1 MDGDTVNEPVRLA
14 VVEILD
20 RDGHARQ
27 AVPVS
32 RWPVTIG
39 RAVDCDI
46 VLDDPYVAAHH
57 AALEEANGILVVQ
70 VGETVNGAMVQ
81 SRRLKS
87 NERAGLA
94 PEDVLQVGA
103 TRLRVRRAADEMAP
117 ERQFTHE
124 QAPPH
129 FLLLASLVGAFAL
142 LNLGERWITV
152 DPGGRVIDYLP
163 TVLGTLLGLAIWCGC
178 WALGSRL
185 FRHRFDYGRHLRI
198 ASSYFIATSIV
209 AVALPV
215 LAYSLGWAFFSRV
228 SGIVAG
234 AVLWAMVFAHM
245 SQMLP
250 SRRRFLAIGMSVLF
264 AAATGLY
271 LTRNYQTNHRLFS
284 ELYVSALAP
293 PVLRVAS
300 PVPTSRFI
308 DDARSLKATLDA
320 RVKDDDNANSGGED
334 DED

>member
-1 MDGDTVNEPVRLA
+1 MDGGAGSEPLKLA
-14 VVEILD
+14 VIEILD
-20 RDGHARQ
+20 RDGHSRQ
-27 AVPVS
+27 AIPVS

-57 AALEEANGILVVQ
+57 ATLDETNGVLAVQ
-70 VGETVNGAMVQ
+70 VGETVNGAMLP

-87 NERAGLA
+87 NERADLA
-94 PEDVLQVGA
+94 SEDVLQLGA
-103 TRLRVRRAADEMAP
+103 TRLRVRRPADVIAP

-124 QAPPH
+124 QAPPP
-129 FLLLASLVGAFAL
+129 FLLLAALVGVFAL
-142 LNLGERWITV
+142 LNLAERWITV

-215 LAYSLGWAFFSRV
+215 LSYSLGWAFFSRI

-245 SQMLP
+245 SLMLP
-250 SRRRFLAIGMSVLF
+250 SRRQFLAIGMSVLF
-264 AAATGLY
+264 VAATGLY
-271 LTRNYQTNHRLFS
+271 LTRNYQTNHRLFN

-308 DDARSLKATLDA
+308 DDARNLKATLDA
-320 RVKDDDNANSGGED
+320 RVKDDDNASAGDD
-334 DED
+334 DE

>member
-1 MDGDTVNEPVRLA
+1 MDGGTVSEPLKLA

-20 RDGHARQ
+20 REGHARQ

-57 AALEEANGILVVQ
+57 ATLDETGDALAVQ
-70 VGETVNGAMVQ
+70 VGETVNGAALS
-81 SRRLKS
+81 SRRLAS
-87 NERAGLA
+87 NERAYLNAG
-94 PEDVLQVGA
+94 DVLQVGA
-103 TRLRVRRAADEMAP
+103 TRLRIRRPADAVAP
-117 ERQFTHE
+117 ERPFTHD
-124 QAPPH
+124 QPPPP
-129 FLLLASLVGAFAL
+129 FLLLAALVGVFAL
-142 LNLGERWITV
+142 LNFAERWITV

-163 TVLGTLLGLAIWCGC
+163 TVLGTLLGLAVWCGF

-185 FRHRFDYGRHLRI
+185 FRHRFDYGHHLRI
-198 ASSYFIATSIV
+198 AASYFVATSIV
-209 AVALPV
+209 AVALPL
-215 LAYSLGWAFFSRV
+215 LAYSLGWAFFSRA

-245 SQMLP
+245 SLMLP
-250 SRRRFLAIGMSVLF
+250 SRRQFLAIGMSVLF
-264 AAATGLY
+264 VAATGLY

-293 PVLRVAS
+293 PVLRFAS

-308 DDARSLKATLDA
+308 EDARNLKATLDA
-320 RVKDDDNANSGGED
+320 RVKDDDSGAGAGDD
-334 DED
+334 DE

>member
-1 MDGDTVNEPVRLA
+1 MDGGAVSEPLRLA

-27 AVPVS
+27 AVPIL

-57 AALEEANGILVVQ
+57 ATLDETSGALVVQ
-70 VGETVNGAMVQ
+70 VGETVNGAMLP
-81 SRRLKS
+81 SRRLTS
-87 NERAGLA
+87 NERAYLNAG
-94 PEDVLQVGA
+94 DVLQVGA
-103 TRLRVRRAADEMAP
+103 TRLRIRRPADAIAP
-117 ERQFTHE
+117 ERQFTHDE
-124 QAPPH
+124 PPPP
-129 FLLLASLVGAFAL
+129 FLLLAALVSVFAL
-142 LNLGERWITV
+142 LNFAERWITV

-163 TVLGTLLGLAIWCGC
+163 TVLVSLLGLAIWCGF

-198 ASSYFIATSIV
+198 ASSYFIATSIA
-209 AVALPV
+209 AVALPL
-215 LAYSLGWAFFSRV
+215 LAYSLGWAFFSRI

-245 SQMLP
+245 SLMLP

-264 AAATGLY
+264 VAATGLY
-271 LTRNYQTNHRLFS
+271 LTRNYQTNHRLFT

-300 PVPTSRFI
+300 PVPTGRFI
-308 DDARSLKATLDA
+308 DDARNLKATLDA
-320 RVKDDDNANSGGED
+320 RVKDDDTAASSDD
-334 DED
+334 DE

>member
-1 MDGDTVNEPVRLA
+1 MDGGAVSEPLRLA

-20 RDGHARQ
+20 RDGHTRQ
-27 AVPVS
+27 VVPIS

-57 AALEEANGILVVQ
+57 ATLDETSGALAVQ
-70 VGETVNGAMVQ
+70 VGETVNGAMLP
-81 SRRLKS
+81 SRRLTS
-87 NERAGLA
+87 NERAYLNAG
-94 PEDVLQVGA
+94 DVLQVGA
-103 TRLRVRRAADEMAP
+103 TRLLIRRPSDAIAP
-117 ERQFTHE
+117 ERQLTHE
-124 QAPPH
+124 HPPPA
-129 FLLLASLVGAFAL
+129 FLLLAALVGLFAL
-142 LNLGERWITV
+142 LNFAERWITV

-163 TVLGTLLGLAIWCGC
+163 TVLGTILGLAIWCGF

-198 ASSYFIATSIV
+198 AASYLVVTSIV
-209 AVALPV
+209 TVALPL
-215 LAYSLGWAFFSRV
+215 LAYSLGWAFFSRI
-228 SGIVAG
+228 SSIVAG

-245 SQMLP
+245 SLMLP

-264 AAATGLY
+264 VVGTGLY
-271 LTRNYQTNHRLFS
+271 LTRNYQTNHRLFN

-308 DDARSLKATLDA
+308 DDARNLKATLDA
-320 RVKDDDNANSGGED
+320 RVKDDDTGESSDD
-334 DED
+334 DE